1 MLRQGAILVESRRS
15 VMVRRLLLALTLG
28 TLTTGVL
35 VPVAAAAAPERFTE
49 TFEGTFFAPAGE
61 LCDFDYSQVFSGTD
75 VVTIFGDRVQVQET
89 LTVTHTNVDAD
100 YTLTENDRL
109 FFAFGEESE
118 KDVGVFWHLRDASGK
133 LVVVQAGQLRFDE
146 TGLIKFTPNLN
157 PDFAAVICPALGGNP
172 A

>member
-1 MLRQGAILVESRRS
+1 
-15 VMVRRLLLALTLG
+15 MVRRRLLALTLG
-28 TLTTGVL
+28 TLATGVL
-35 VPVAAAAAPERFTE
+35 APVAAAAAPERFTE
-49 TFEGTFFAPAGE
+49 SFEGTVLVPAGE

-75 VVTIFGDRVQVQET
+75 SVTIFDDRVQVQET

-109 FFAFGEESE
+109 FLTFREDSE
-118 KDVGVFWHLRDASGK
+118 KDVGLFWHLRDASGRM
-133 LVVVQAGQLRFDE
+133 VVVQAGQIRFDE
-146 TGLIKFTPNLN
+146 TGFVSATPNLN